1 MPADFSGKRSTLEN
15 HAYVELKQGGV
26 LLDRDFNEAMALLER
41 GDRARTADVLGRAVV
56 SRNTPRAFLIGP
68 GTSGGLQ
75 IGVGRMYVDGMLA
88 ENRGVPSSAPVFDEL
103 LGEPAFSGDVDYL
116 AQPFFPQPPALPTDD
131 KRHLVYLD
139 VWQREVTHVEQPD
152 LVEVAVGVETSSRVQ
167 TVWQVRILEDDAGS
181 ATCSTPDGA
190 VPGWIERTAPSS
202 GVLSTGTF
210 EVAAVDD
217 PCELPPTGGYRGLEN
232 QLYRIEIH
240 TGGQPDDGATFKW
253 SREGGSVA
261 SAVASIVTPSDLE
274 LATLGRDD
282 VLGFKSNDWVEIL
295 DDVREFSLQAG
306 EMRRITIVEGTRL
319 VQLDKPLPSDMLPAL
334 ASLPN
339 SAFPSERHLR
349 VRLWNQSGRVF
360 RADPSNTPVEIQ
372 NLDDATSPGVISVP
386 APGTAVLLEH
396 GLTVSFDTIPNA
408 GAGFKTGDYWLVA
421 ARTADASVELL
432 DRAPSRGPHHHY
444 ARLAM
449 WDSDSGRLTD
459 CRVHWPP
466 PVGGDER
473 EVHDCGCTACVTAD
487 LHNQEQFTIQ
497 QAVEKVQASG
507 GGTVCLGPGDYTL
520 LRGPVSLTKARGLT
534 IRGHGSATR
543 ITSNDGGAFL
553 LEDCRAVV
561 IERLAIQSSG
571 IEPAIHA
578 RHSADLSLQ
587 DLDIE
592 ARSDLAPAVGLE
604 GVVVGAGIRR
614 NVLSA
619 PIGIL
624 AHNPTPRDP
633 QSFLVIGSLLIEGNT
648 LACRERGI
656 SLAEGGI
663 QTLSTRITDNQIV
676 GCNDIGIRVLGIG
689 ARDSSLVISG
699 NHLHISGDGIQC
711 VADGVWL
718 ENNSVV
724 RSKEA
729 PKGRVGIELASGQ
742 GSIGT
747 ARCQILA
754 NQVSGFAHAGIEIS
768 GPARDLII
776 KLNIIEHCGNGIIS
790 TAKVS
795 ESSVSIENNHLC
807 QIGSDGSP
815 RLRTLGIFVAHAESA
830 AIGGNSI
837 HGLGL
842 RSPQAQLRAAIL
854 ALGVPR
860 VTVSN
865 NDIADVALLEEGGE
879 SAGIMLLEPYAQFSV
894 SHNRVERDAPPVSQP
909 VAGAWFALV
918 TVTRERPDA
927 GVVHTAGFATI
938 AVDAR
943 MLVLGAGRP
952 AVSIV
957 GEASGRTESRRG
969 SVLGNVL
976 NARGGRGTPAVHV
989 VAADECLF
997 NDNRVELEGDGPF
1010 AVELVSS
1017 TPIVNANRVRGGETS
1032 SIDIQGTRSAAVL
1045 GNFTTKAI
1053 RLQGGGLQAPWK
1065 QLNIPE

>member
-1 MPADFSGKRSTLEN
+1 MPADLSRKRPLGN

-26 LLDRDFNEAMALLER
+26 LLDADFNESMALLER
-41 GDRARTADVLGRAVV
+41 ADRARTADVLGRAVV
-56 SRNTPRAFLIGP
+56 SRNTSRAFLIIGQ
-68 GTSGGLQ
+68 GGGLQ
-75 IGVGRMYVDGMLA
+75 IGKGRMYVDGMLA
-88 ENRGVPSSAPVFDEL
+88 ENRGEPLSAPVFDDL
-103 LGEPAFSGDVDYL
+103 LGEPAFSGDVDYF
-116 AQPFFPQPPALPTDD
+116 AQPFFPQPPPLPTDD

-139 VWQREVTHVEQPD
+139 VWQREVTHLEQPD

-181 ATCSTPDGA
+181 ASCSTPDGA
-190 VPGWIERTAPSS
+190 VPGWIAKTAPSS

-232 QLYRIEIH
+232 QLYRVEIH
-240 TGGQPDDGATFKW
+240 TARQPGAGATFKW
-253 SREGGSVA
+253 SREGGSVG

-274 LATLGRDD
+274 LGTLGRDD

-295 DDVREFSLQAG
+295 DDVREFSQKPG
-306 EMRRITIVEGTRL
+306 EMRRIAVVEGTRL
-319 VQLDKPLPSDMLPAL
+319 VKLDKPLPSDMLPAL

-339 SAFPSERHLR
+339 STFPSERHLL
-349 VRLWNQSGRVF
+349 VRLWNQSGRVLGV
-360 RADPSNTPVEIQ
+360 DPSNTLVELE

-396 GLTVSFDTIPNA
+396 GLTVSFDSVPSG
-408 GAGFKTGDYWLVA
+408 GAGFKTGDYWLFA

-432 DRAPSRGPHHHY
+432 DRAPPRGPHHHY

-449 WDSDSGRLTD
+449 WNSDSGQATED

-466 PVGGDER
+466 PVGGGGGER
-473 EVHDCGCTACVTAD
+473 EVHDCGCTACVTAE
-487 LHNQEQFTIQ
+487 LHNQGDFTIQ
-497 QAVEKVQASG
+497 QAVEKVQAT
-507 GGTVCLGPGDYTL
+507 GGTVCLGPGDYKL
-520 LRGPVSLTKARGLT
+520 VAGPVLLAKCRGLT

-543 ITSNDGGAFL
+543 LSNNSGGAFL
-553 LEDCRAVV
+553 LEDCRGVV

-587 DLDIE
+587 DLHIE
-592 ARSDLAPAVGLE
+592 ARSDLAPAVALE
-604 GVVVGAGIRR
+604 GIVVDVGIRR

-624 AHNPTPRDP
+624 AHHAPRDP
-633 QSFLVIGSLLIEGNT
+633 ESFLVIGSLRIEGNT

-676 GCNDIGIRVLGIG
+676 GCNEVGISVRGIA
-689 ARDSSLVISG
+689 ARESSLVISG
-699 NHLHISGDGIQC
+699 NHLHVSGDGIQC
-711 VADGVWL
+711 VANGVWL

-729 PKGRVGIELASGQ
+729 PKARVGIALIAGQ
-742 GSIGT
+742 GSLGT

-768 GPARDLII
+768 GPVSDLII
-776 KLNIIEHCGNGIIS
+776 KLNVIDHCGNGIIS
-790 TAKVS
+790 TAKAS
-795 ESSVSIENNHLC
+795 ESSLSIENNHLRE
-807 QIGSDGSP
+807 IGSDSP
-815 RLRTLGIFVAHAESA
+815 RALVFGIFVAHAERA
-830 AIGGNSI
+830 AISGNSI
-837 HGLGL
+837 HGLGIDL
-842 RSPQAQLRAAIL
+842 RSPQTELRAAIL
-854 ALGVPR
+854 ALAVPR
-860 VTVSN
+860 LTVSN
-865 NDIADVALLEEGGE
+865 NDIADVALLEEGGQ

-894 SHNRVERDAPPVSQP
+894 NHNRVERDAPPVSQP
-909 VAGAWFALV
+909 VAGPWFALV
-918 TVTRERPDA
+918 TDKRERSDA
-927 GVVHTAGFATI
+927 GVVHTAGFATL
-938 AVDAR
+938 AVDAG

-952 AVSIV
+952 AVSTV
-957 GEASGRTESRRG
+957 SGATGRPDPTRG

-976 NARGGRGTPAVHV
+976 NARGGRGTPVARV
-989 VAADECLF
+989 VVDECLF
-997 NDNRVELEGDGPF
+997 NDNRVELAGDAEF

-1017 TPIVNANRVRGGETS
+1017 TPIVSGNRVSGGREN
-1032 SIDIQGTRSAAVL
+1032 SIDIQGTRSAAVVV
-1045 GNFTTKAI
+1045 GNFTTRPI
-1053 RLQGGGLQAPWK
+1053 RLQGDALQSPWK